1 MEMNNQDASSAATI
15 LNSKKVHFNYL
26 GSRLNLM
33 FYCSIISLVVG
44 VIGQILSRTGNPS
57 AGTIADIIQIVLAL
71 AYGILICTLN
81 SIDDSFVVPGVC
93 YIFAEI
99 LSFLGDYTSSVE
111 ALLLVLLVALVCSL
125 VYIFQFVNNLADW
138 LDIAG
143 SYRGDSWRL
152 YLKFFVA
159 IYVAFFA
166 AIVFY
171 VLSWFGLA
179 GLVLILAAI
188 GIIVLGIIQFV
199 LLKSSANDCLA
210 YTPRVPQNSH
220 PLSSATNAS
229 AKNAAPRGWMCTCG
243 TFNAGFAPICKC
255 GKRKSEVVTEKPQ
268 NMGKL
273 ENNQA
278 ANQTPTRRDAIKKE
292 QETIRLLKDY
302 KDLLDSGAIT
312 QEEFDQKKAELL
324 K

>member
-1 MEMNNQDASSAATI
+1 MEMNNQDTSSADTI
-15 LNSKKVHFNYL
+15 LNSKKAHFNYL

-44 VIGQILSRTGNPS
+44 VIGQIISRTGSPS

-93 YIFAEI
+93 YIFTEI
-99 LSFLGDYTSSVE
+99 LSFLGDYTSSAG
-111 ALLLVLLVALVCSL
+111 ALLLGLAALVCSL
-125 VYIFQFVNNLADW
+125 IYIFQFVNNLADW

-159 IYVAFFA
+159 IYVALFA
-166 AIVFY
+166 AIVFQN
-171 VLSWFGLA
+171 LSWFGLA
-179 GLVLILAAI
+179 ALVLILVAI

-229 AKNAAPRGWMCTCG
+229 ATNAAPRGWMCTCG

-255 GKRKSEVVTEKPQ
+255 GKRKSEVFTEKTQ

-273 ENNQA
+273 ENDQA
-278 ANQTPTRRDAIKKE
+278 VNQTPTRRDAIKKE
-292 QETIRLLKDY
+292 QETVRLLKDY

-312 QEEFDQKKAELL
+312 QEEFDQKKTDLL

>member
-1 MEMNNQDASSAATI
+1 MEMNNQDTSSAATI
-15 LNSKKVHFNYL
+15 LDSKKAHVNYL

-44 VIGQILSRTGNPS
+44 VNGQIFSRTGNSS
-57 AGTIADIIQIVLAL
+57 AGTIAGIIQIVLAL
-71 AYGILICTLN
+71 AYGVLICTLN

-99 LSFLGDYTSSVE
+99 LSFLGDYISS
-111 ALLLVLLVALVCSL
+111 AGAIILGLVSLVCSL
-125 VYIFQFVNNLADW
+125 VYIFRFVNNLADW

-159 IYVAFFA
+159 IYVALFA
-166 AIVFY
+166 AIVFQA
-171 VLSWFGLA
+171 LSLLGLA
-179 GLVLILAAI
+179 ALVLILAAI

-210 YTPRVPQNSH
+210 YTPSVPQNSH
-220 PLSSATNAS
+220 LLSSATNAS

-243 TFNAGFAPICKC
+243 TFNAGFAPKCKC

-273 ENNQA
+273 ENDQA
-278 ANQTPTRRDAIKKE
+278 VNQTPTRRDAIKKE
-292 QETIRLLKDY
+292 QETVRLLKEY
-302 KDLLDSGAIT
+302 KELLESGAIT
-312 QEEFDQKKAELL
+312 QEEFDQKKTDLL

>member
-1 MEMNNQDASSAATI
+1 MEMNNQDTSSAATI
-15 LNSKKVHFNYL
+15 LDSKKAHVNYL

-44 VIGQILSRTGNPS
+44 VIGQIFSRTGNSS
-57 AGTIADIIQIVLAL
+57 AGTIAGIIQIVLAL
-71 AYGILICTLN
+71 AYGVLICTLN

-99 LSFLGDYTSSVE
+99 LSFLGDYISS
-111 ALLLVLLVALVCSL
+111 AGAIILGLVSLVCSL
-125 VYIFQFVNNLADW
+125 VYIFRFVNNLADW

-159 IYVAFFA
+159 IYVALFA
-166 AIVFY
+166 AIVFQA
-171 VLSWFGLA
+171 LSLLGLA
-179 GLVLILAAI
+179 ALVLILAAI

-210 YTPRVPQNSH
+210 YTPSVPQNSH
-220 PLSSATNAS
+220 LLSSATNAS

-243 TFNAGFAPICKC
+243 TFNASFAPKCKC

-273 ENNQA
+273 ENDQA
-278 ANQTPTRRDAIKKE
+278 VNQTPTRRDAIKKE
-292 QETIRLLKDY
+292 QETVRLLKEY
-302 KDLLDSGAIT
+302 KELLDSGAIS
-312 QEEFDQKKAELL
+312 QEEFDQKKTDLL

>member
-1 MEMNNQDASSAATI
+1 MEMNNQDTSSAATI
-15 LNSKKVHFNYL
+15 LDSKKAHFNYL

-44 VIGQILSRTGNPS
+44 VIGQIFSRTGNSS
-57 AGTIADIIQIVLAL
+57 AGTIAGIIQIVLAL

-99 LSFLGDYTSSVE
+99 LSFLGDYTSS
-111 ALLLVLLVALVCSL
+111 AGAIILGLVSLVCSL
-125 VYIFQFVNNLADW
+125 VYIFRFVNNLADW

-159 IYVAFFA
+159 IYVALFA
-166 AIVFY
+166 AIVFL
-171 VLSWFGLA
+171 VLSLLGLA
-179 GLVLILAAI
+179 GLVLILASI

-220 PLSSATNAS
+220 SLSSAMNAS

-243 TFNAGFAPICKC
+243 TFNAGFAPKCKC

-268 NMGKL
+268 NTGKL
-273 ENNQA
+273 ENDQA
-278 ANQTPTRRDAIKKE
+278 VNQTPTRRDAIKKE
-292 QETIRLLKDY
+292 QETVRLLKEY
-302 KDLLDSGAIT
+302 KDLLDSGVLS

>member
-1 MEMNNQDASSAATI
+1 MEMNNQDTSSAATI
-15 LNSKKVHFNYL
+15 LDSKKAHFNYL

-44 VIGQILSRTGNPS
+44 VIGQIFSRTGNSS
-57 AGTIADIIQIVLAL
+57 AGTIAGIIQIVLAL

-99 LSFLGDYTSSVE
+99 LSFLGDYTSS
-111 ALLLVLLVALVCSL
+111 AGAIILGLVSLVCSL
-125 VYIFQFVNNLADW
+125 VYIFRFVNNLADW

-159 IYVAFFA
+159 IYVALFA
-166 AIVFY
+166 AIVFL
-171 VLSWFGLA
+171 VLSLLGLA
-179 GLVLILAAI
+179 GLVLILASI

-220 PLSSATNAS
+220 SLSSAMNAS

-243 TFNAGFAPICKC
+243 TFNAGFAPKCKC

-268 NMGKL
+268 NTGKL
-273 ENNQA
+273 ENDQA
-278 ANQTPTRRDAIKKE
+278 VNQTPTRRDAIKKE
-292 QETIRLLKDY
+292 QETVRLLKEY
-302 KDLLDSGAIT
+302 KELLDSGVLS